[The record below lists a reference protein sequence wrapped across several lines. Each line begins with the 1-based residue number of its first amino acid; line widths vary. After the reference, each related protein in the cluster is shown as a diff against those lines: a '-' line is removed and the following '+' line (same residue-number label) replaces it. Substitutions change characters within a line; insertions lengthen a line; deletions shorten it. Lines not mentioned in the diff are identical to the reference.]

1 MPETCENW
9 LGVVNNYIYY
19 ACQTSKIYQVLP
31 YSVDFK
37 VHRELWNPLNKTVL
51 SKCNFILNKGSLNIW
66 SDPKARKWLIC
77 QTCKYFPNH
86 AVPTKDFL
94 NDCKTQ
100 KYIICQT
107 CKCIPNFLHCK
118 VIYTNWS
125 QTQPQCTNVSIYKQ
139 LSTLEWDSSPHLT
152 VWQHCNHFIAV
163 LYLAAYPRRK

>member
-1 MPETCENW
+1 MPARPVKFIRYCLTQWISKFTGSFEIHSIRQF
-9 LGVVNNYIYY
+9 LVNVILFWIKDL
-19 ACQTSKIYQVLP
+19 KI
-31 YSVDFK
+31 S
-37 VHRELWNPLNKTVL
+37 EMTVKL
-51 SKCNFILNKGSLNIW
+51 KSDLYVRPVNI
-66 SDPKARKWLIC
+66 
-77 QTCKYFPNH
+77 FPNH
-86 AVPTKDFL
+86 AVSTKDFL

-107 CKCIPNFLHCK
+107 CKCIPKFLQCK